1 MGTEGTSRC
10 GLNRKKGK
18 ETYGDEQEGIDVVV
32 VIGGSGGR
40 GWDGGLASITAVGN
54 HHTDNAFSWWLFDGE
69 IIWVANSK
77 WMWQKEFHLP
87 I

>member
-1 MGTEGTSRC
+1 MQERKLWISLDKVFGTEMGTEGTSRC

-40 GWDGGLASITAVGN
+40 G
-54 HHTDNAFSWWLFDGE
+54 
-69 IIWVANSK
+69 
-77 WMWQKEFHLP
+77 
-87 I
+87 